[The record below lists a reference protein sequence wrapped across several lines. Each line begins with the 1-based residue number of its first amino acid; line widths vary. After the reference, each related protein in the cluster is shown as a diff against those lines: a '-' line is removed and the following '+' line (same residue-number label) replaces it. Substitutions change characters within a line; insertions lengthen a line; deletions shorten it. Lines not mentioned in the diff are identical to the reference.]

1 MNGPQINLNTMAM
14 RAGYDMIENRCN
26 VCKENIRFQEKVKYI
41 ERESSENESRQRCV
55 SATTGL
61 GLPNRL

>member
-1 MNGPQINLNTMAM
+1 MKGLQIHLSIMAM

-41 ERESSENESRQRCV
+41 ERERERERAARTKVDSG
-55 SATTGL
+55 A
-61 GLPNRL
+61 